1 MKTEIKTIEKIRAS
15 YTEKED
21 TKLDEL
27 KQLDKKVKRP
37 AQIFAYV
44 YGTVSSL
51 VLGTGM
57 CLAMKVI
64 GNSMA
69 LGIIIGVVGIALAL
83 TTYPI
88 FKVILKKRKEK
99 YASQIFELTDSL
111 LNKKEKTRLLSGFYL
126 LKLSTLILK
135 SAFT

>member
-1 MKTEIKTIEKIRAS
+1 MTTKMNDVERIRAS
-15 YTEKED
+15 YTEKEI

-44 YGTVSSL
+44 YGSLSSL

-69 LGIIIGVVGIALAL
+69 LGIGIGLAGIALTL

-88 FKVILKKRKEK
+88 FKAILKRRKNK
-99 YASQIFELTDSL
+99 YAKQIFELSDSL
-111 LNKKEKTRLLSGFYL
+111 LNK
-126 LKLSTLILK
+126 
-135 SAFT
+135 

>member
-1 MKTEIKTIEKIRAS
+1 MATNLNKQGDKIMTTETKTIERIRAS
-15 YTEKED
+15 YTEKETTQLD
-21 TKLDEL
+21 KL
-27 KQLDKKVKRP
+27 KSLDKKVKRP

-44 YGTVSSL
+44 YGSLSSL

-69 LGIIIGVVGIALAL
+69 LGIGIGLAWIALTL

-88 FKVILKKRKEK
+88 FKAILKRRKNK
-99 YASQIFELTDSL
+99 YAKQIFELSDSL
-111 LNKKEKTRLLSGFYL
+111 LNK
-126 LKLSTLILK
+126 
-135 SAFT
+135 

>member
-1 MKTEIKTIEKIRAS
+1 MTEMKTIERIRAS
-15 YTEKED
+15 YTEKEI

-27 KQLDKKVKRP
+27 KELDKKVKRP

-44 YGTVSSL
+44 YGSLSSL

-69 LGIIIGVVGIALAL
+69 LGIGIGLVGIALTL

-88 FKVILKKRKEK
+88 FKAILKRRKNK
-99 YASQIFELTDSL
+99 YAKQIFELSDSL
-111 LNKKEKTRLLSGFYL
+111 LNK
-126 LKLSTLILK
+126 
-135 SAFT
+135 

>member
-1 MKTEIKTIEKIRAS
+1 MTTQIKTIEKIRAS
-15 YTEKED
+15 YTEKEI

-69 LGIIIGVVGIALAL
+69 LGIIIGVVGIVLTL

-88 FKVILKKRKEK
+88 FKAILKKRKEK

-111 LNKKEKTRLLSGFYL
+111 LNK
-126 LKLSTLILK
+126 
-135 SAFT
+135 

>member
-1 MKTEIKTIEKIRAS
+1 MTTETKTIERIRAS
-15 YTEKED
+15 YTEKQI

-27 KQLDKKVKRP
+27 KNLDKKVKRP

-44 YGTVSSL
+44 YGSLSSL
-51 VLGTGM
+51 ILGTGM

-69 LGIIIGVVGIALAL
+69 LGIGIGLVGIALTL

-88 FKVILKKRKEK
+88 FKAILKKRKSK
-99 YASQIFELTDSL
+99 YSKQIFELSDSL
-111 LNKKEKTRLLSGFYL
+111 LNK
-126 LKLSTLILK
+126 
-135 SAFT
+135 